1 MISLNVLLFVFIAL
15 FAIIGAMRGW
25 AKELLVTFSIILAM
39 FTMNVLENWVPFFQ
53 DTISTGTPQTVF
65 WLRTAILSALVFA
78 GYQTPRIP
86 RLADSGRFVRNLLQ
100 DGLLGV
106 FLGGVNGFL
115 IFGTIWYYLDVAGYP
130 FAFVTAPDTATAAGT
145 AAARLLAILPPHWLM
160 GTPTIYFA
168 VAISFVFV
176 IMVFI

>member
-1 MISLNVLLFVFIAL
+1 MISLNVLLFIFIAL

-39 FTMNVLENWVPFFQ
+39 FTINVLETWVPFFKETI
-53 DTISTGTPQTVF
+53 DTATPQAVF
-65 WLRTAILSALVFA
+65 WIRTSILTALVFA
-78 GYQTPRIP
+78 GYQTPKIP
-86 RLADSGRFVRNLLQ
+86 RLAETGRFVRNILQ

-115 IFGTIWYYLDVAGYP
+115 IFGTIWYYLDTAGYP
-130 FAFVTAPDTATAAGT
+130 FAFVTAPDITTPAGE
-145 AAARLLAILPPHWLM
+145 AAARLLAILPPQWLM
-160 GTPTIYFA
+160 GTPAIYFA
-168 VAISFVFV
+168 VAICFVFV